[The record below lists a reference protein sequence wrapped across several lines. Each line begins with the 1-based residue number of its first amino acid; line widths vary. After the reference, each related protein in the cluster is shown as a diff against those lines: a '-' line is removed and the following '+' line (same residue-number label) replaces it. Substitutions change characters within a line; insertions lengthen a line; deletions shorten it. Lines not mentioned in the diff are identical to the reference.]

1 MSNFYIL
8 MDAIRDE
15 RKRNEKNRVYPTRE
29 ETIQAQSIRDGKLC
43 KRQQGQGMVPIHD
56 GSTCHVCEQLEK
68 ARGG

>member
-15 RKRNEKNRVYPTRE
+15 RIRNEKNRVYPTRE
-29 ETIQAQSIRDGKLC
+29 ETIQAEAIAVGREC
-43 KRQQGQGMVPIHD
+43 KGQQRQGIIPRHD
-56 GSTCHVCEQLEK
+56 GSSCYACEQFEK